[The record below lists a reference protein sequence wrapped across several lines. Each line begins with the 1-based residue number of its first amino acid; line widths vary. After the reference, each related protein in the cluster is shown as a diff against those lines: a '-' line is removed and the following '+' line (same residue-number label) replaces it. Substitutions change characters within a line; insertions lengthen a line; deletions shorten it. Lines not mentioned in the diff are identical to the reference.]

1 MPEKSQKRKL
11 RRGPVEGSDLM
22 ESSSIP
28 TDENNCISEQ
38 DFEDITSKVEIKM
51 PKRLRD
57 TEFCQR
63 EILKLIE
70 NLTAKADNLANS
82 SPPDTGCPNSRVMT
96 SRTFT
101 FLGGGGVVFCLHFAS
116 STVVVPAGSA
126 ILKVLV

>member
-38 DFEDITSKVEIKM
+38 DFEDITSKVENKM

-70 NLTAKADNLANS
+70 NLTAKVDNLANS
-82 SPPDTGCPNSRVMT
+82 SPPDTGCPNSSTEIRENLLDVLT
-96 SRTFT
+96 SEYTDLPEHRNVNSNTCNF
-101 FLGGGGVVFCLHFAS
+101 
-116 STVVVPAGSA
+116 
-126 ILKVLV
+126 